1 MSGALVA
8 SWGDVFAADAT
19 EACSIDILVAS
30 AARKGALS
38 TTATSHASHR
48 AWEAKRKCSYSGPPC
63 SWRQTATGGMMPDM
77 VSTHMLACHQPFEIP

>member
-48 AWEAKRKCSYSGPPC
+48 AWEAKRKCSYSGPSQRQGNGPKGR
-63 SWRQTATGGMMPDM
+63 SWPTD
-77 VSTHMLACHQPFEIP
+77 THSRLAP

>member
-38 TTATSHASHR
+38 TTATLALAILAHGVLVQV
-48 AWEAKRKCSYSGPPC
+48 SGLYDSIEHP
-63 SWRQTATGGMMPDM
+63 
-77 VSTHMLACHQPFEIP
+77 LLL